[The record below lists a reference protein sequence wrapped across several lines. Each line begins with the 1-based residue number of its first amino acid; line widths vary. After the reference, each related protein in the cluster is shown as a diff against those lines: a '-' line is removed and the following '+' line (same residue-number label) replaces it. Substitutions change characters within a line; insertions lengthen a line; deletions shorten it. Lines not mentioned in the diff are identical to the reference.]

1 MQETKFTIS
10 VSGDPASQGS
20 HAIMNGRIVQVNS
33 KKHKAWR
40 TTIVNECISALP
52 EGWVPLD
59 EPIELIVNFYMPRP
73 KSVDRPL
80 PTVAPDLDKLIRAVG
95 DALAIAGVYTDDS
108 RIVRISARKL
118 YAQGIEPGA
127 TISVRTICDTPTE

>member
-1 MQETKFTIS
+1 MSETKFTIS
-10 VSGDPASQGS
+10 VIGDPASQGS

-40 TTIVNECISALP
+40 TAIVHEAIANLP
-52 EGWVPLD
+52 AGWEPLD
-59 EPIELIVNFYMPRP
+59 EPVELIVNFYMPRP
-73 KSVDRPL
+73 ASVKRPV
-80 PTVAPDLDKLIRAVG
+80 PSVAPDLDKLVRAVG

-127 TISVRTICDTPTE
+127 SISVRTL

>member
-1 MQETKFTIS
+1 MDTIRQVSLS

-40 TTIVNECISALP
+40 QAIVQEAIATLP
-52 EGWVPLD
+52 DDWTPID
-59 EPIELIVNFYMPRP
+59 EPCELIVNFYMPRG
-73 KSVDRPL
+73 KTVDRPS
-80 PTVAPDLDKLIRAVG
+80 PSVAPDLDKLIRAVG
-95 DALAIAGVYTDDS
+95 DSLTDSGIVTDDS

-127 TISVRTICDTPTE
+127 SITVKTL